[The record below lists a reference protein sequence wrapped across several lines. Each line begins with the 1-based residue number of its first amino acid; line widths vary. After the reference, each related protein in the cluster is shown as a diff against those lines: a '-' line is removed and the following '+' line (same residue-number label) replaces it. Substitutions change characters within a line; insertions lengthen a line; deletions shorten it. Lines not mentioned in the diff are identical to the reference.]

1 MFFIILMIFIGGAF
15 ILQNLFGY
23 FQIRHFT
30 ATFVKMRRRGR
41 IAIGKRKGN
50 FRSGTLVFLVID
62 EKGTIIEAQKMQGV
76 TVFAHFHSL
85 PDLIG
90 DSIQSLAPEKL
101 LNYNKLLRF
110 AVQNAADNYTMFA
123 QGKAIPDNVHTPVVD
138 LSLYLRALLHKLKI
152 GITK

>member
-30 ATFVKMRRRGR
+30 STFVKMRRKGR
-41 IAIGKRKGN
+41 VAIGKRKGN

-62 EKGTIIEAQKMQGV
+62 DKGIIIEAKKMQGV

-85 PDLIG
+85 PDLI
-90 DSIQSLAPEKL
+90 DEPIQSITPEKL
-101 LNYNKLLRF
+101 LTYNKLLRL
-110 AVQNAADNYTMFA
+110 AVQNAVDTYTMVS
-123 QGKAIPDNVHTPVVD
+123 QGEAVPDNVHTPVMG
-138 LSLYLRALLHKLKI
+138 LSLYLRALFQKLK
-152 GITK
+152 TRNN